1 MRKKPVDIIS
11 NLFYYI
17 LILLY
22 SFLFT
27 VLSPIIFFVFIFLK
41 NMRKKVLFR
50 FFPFYKKKRIDHNEK
65 DERNKNKILVHV
77 SSAGEASLAY
87 NLFKNFVDYSFFNDA
102 AYLLL
107 RQKKVESYPLPF
119 ESLISLTIFFVSKK
133 YETVILVEQEIWPLF
148 ITFAKI
154 FKIKLIMI
162 NCNMYDR
169 SFDSQIKLRFIYKK
183 LFGYFDKIYARSDID
198 KKRLLSINKYL
209 NVEVTEN
216 LKILSSF
223 ISSKIIQLN
232 FDKFSLRYNIKD
244 SIEFKN
250 PDNSSILNK
259 RNLVLIF
266 ASIHS
271 EEFDILIDSME
282 ILQNNLKKKLIIFFV
297 PRYLQNINILK
308 KKLSEKNFKFITLSE
323 MENKKSFKKNTND
336 YIYDLIL
343 NISSSEDNTIGTVLI
358 DRFGL
363 LSELFKYGDI
373 SIVGGTFNNKGGQN
387 FIEPLIY
394 GVPAVIGPSY
404 DNFSDLAAYF
414 QDDELFKIDKK
425 STDFLYA
432 QDIASTISLIDK
444 NIDNIKQKLKLRVI
458 QLLKIAEKQVKMIEK
473 LYINF

>member
-87 NLFKNFVDYSFFNDA
+87 NLVKNFVDYSFFNDA

-148 ITFAKI
+148 ITFARI

-271 EEFDILIDSME
+271 EEFDILVDSME
-282 ILQNNLKKKLIIFFV
+282 ILQNN
-297 PRYLQNINILK
+297 
-308 KKLSEKNFKFITLSE
+308 
-323 MENKKSFKKNTND
+323 
-336 YIYDLIL
+336 
-343 NISSSEDNTIGTVLI
+343 
-358 DRFGL
+358 
-363 LSELFKYGDI
+363 
-373 SIVGGTFNNKGGQN
+373 
-387 FIEPLIY
+387 
-394 GVPAVIGPSY
+394 
-404 DNFSDLAAYF
+404 
-414 QDDELFKIDKK
+414 
-425 STDFLYA
+425 
-432 QDIASTISLIDK
+432 
-444 NIDNIKQKLKLRVI
+444 
-458 QLLKIAEKQVKMIEK
+458 
-473 LYINF
+473 